1 MLTNDVSSDIE
12 KIIKTQ
18 PAVVNPPGDDY
29 FGRGDLP
36 GKLSAFEKLIR
47 HAISRFSMDRVY
59 DLLRIVTTE
68 LRTQTAAEEA
78 AAAAA
83 AAAVAAKEEEET
95 GTTEGNNDDEV
106 DKDVDSEN
114 NEENNSSSTK
124 DVDNKSV
131 KSDNSSKSSDRA
143 SGKSAKSNDSSEE
156 KTEKIPTKNEHVTKI
171 VNITSLKQ
179 IRDVIKSLETKE
191 AGGGKLTDRQIVA
204 LRHYTTFAKD
214 VAYLRESKTYFYDNV
229 YWSLLEDFYDPNE
242 PTESQTTQ
250 SPTDDE
256 KQNLSPD
263 SSRSSG
269 LRKNKKVKNSSR
281 LPKNTVKKPETP
293 AENIRKRIHNV
304 VHDLEE
310 TMTKWTG
317 LLDEG
322 DQKLDYFDQDSHHE
336 VVHYLHCAPFELVF
350 RVVPDVF
357 IKCYRALDLAREW
370 IKIAEKI
377 YKGRLPLR
385 RKLPRTPD
393 DETVE
398 PVKEGEKKE
407 DDHTTEEE
415 ERQSVEATTKIY
427 ANHMEKIKTRI
438 ANVSELLKCHE
449 NDMTELAQEMKVLKA
464 REDRVDKLNANFERA
479 DSKLQTAQKEF
490 SKYLNER
497 QKTIDEIADIPPGSL
512 QHSELSKRAEKLDRE
527 LTKRQIEL
535 GLLEYQKSVLQEDFL
550 LELELRPNFIHFV
563 GDVQGKITD
572 IKTDVHK
579 KKNEKE
585 NLEKQLTLMT
595 SNTDKV
601 KAVMAEYLGRE
612 PNDADMEIAVK
623 LASVG
628 EEGDDDDEPKEND
641 LIREDDTDNWQKETD
656 NYDSD
661 GTVSLESDQS
671 FVSVSDDV
679 DLTEFLPSNVVFGE
693 VSSADRKMSEK
704 MSGSKVLTKRKTF
717 IPQSSQQFSD
727 AMRVLSPNSNTK
739 SQRGYAGPKK
749 LKPHSKVYK
758 QMHATATSYRPS

>member
-18 PAVVNPPGDDY
+18 PVESSPPGDDY
-29 FGRGDLP
+29 VGRGDLP

-68 LRTQTAAEEA
+68 LRTQTAAQEA

-83 AAAVAAKEEEET
+83 ALAAAAAANEEEEET
-95 GTTEGNNDDEV
+95 TDGHDDDTERDKEGESSPENDDE
-106 DKDVDSEN
+106 KE
-114 NEENNSSSTK
+114 SSSVK

-131 KSDNSSKSSDRA
+131 KSDKSNRSSDRA
-143 SGKSAKSNDSSEE
+143 SVKSAKSSDSSNET
-156 KTEKIPTKNEHVTKI
+156 TEKIPSKNEKVTKT
-171 VNITSLKQ
+171 VSITSLKQ
-179 IRDVIKSLETKE
+179 VRDIIKGLELIE
-191 AGGGKLTDRQIVA
+191 AGDGKLTDRQIVA
-204 LRHYTTFAKD
+204 LRHYATFAKD
-214 VAYLRESKTYFYDNV
+214 LAYLCESKTYFYDNI
-229 YWSLLEDFYDPNE
+229 YWSLLQDFYDPNE
-242 PTESQTTQ
+242 PIESRTSQ
-250 SPTDDE
+250 SPPDNE
-256 KQNLSPD
+256 KHNTSPD
-263 SSRSSG
+263 SSG
-269 LRKNKKVKNSSR
+269 TRKNRKMKNSNR
-281 LPKNTVKKPETP
+281 LPKNNGKKPEAP
-293 AENIRKRIHNV
+293 KESDRKRIHNV
-304 VHDLEE
+304 VSEVEE
-310 TMTKWTG
+310 TMSKWSG
-317 LLDEG
+317 LLEEE
-322 DQKLDYFDQDSHHE
+322 DQKLEYFDQDSHHE

-357 IKCYRALDLAREW
+357 IKCYRALDLSREW
-370 IKIAEKI
+370 IKIAERI

-385 RKLPRTPD
+385 RKVTQDEEPV
-393 DETVE
+393 ETVQE
-398 PVKEGEKKE
+398 EEQKNDVQE
-407 DDHTTEEE
+407 TEEA
-415 ERQSVEATTKIY
+415 ERKSMEATVETY
-427 ANHMEKIKTRI
+427 NNHMQKIKARI
-438 ANVSELLKCHE
+438 GNVTEVLQSHE
-449 NDMTELAQEMKVLKA
+449 SQMTELTKEMQTLKT

-512 QHSELSKRAEKLDRE
+512 QHSELSKRAESLDKE

-535 GLLEYQKSVLQEDFL
+535 GLLEYQKSVVQEDFL

-572 IKTDVHK
+572 IKTDAHK
-579 KKNEKE
+579 KKNEKKK
-585 NLEKQLTLMT
+585 LEKQLSLMIT
-595 SNTDKV
+595 NTDKV

-612 PNDADMEIAVK
+612 PNDSDMEIAVR

-628 EEGDDDDEPKEND
+628 EADDNDEEPQENGQVSDDG
-641 LIREDDTDNWQKETD
+641 TDYWQKETK

-661 GTVSLESDQS
+661 GSVGLDSDQS

-693 VSSADRKMSEK
+693 MSSADRKMAGK
-704 MSGSKVLTKRKTF
+704 TGGSKISAKRKAY

-727 AMRVLSPNSNTK
+727 AMRVLSPNSNPT
-739 SQRGYAGPKK
+739 SQRGYTGPKK

-758 QMHATATSYRPS
+758 QMHATSYRPS